1 MEFYLKPDVPQKIHV
16 RGKSVPTL
24 DNAKVI
30 WTWRN
35 RKENII
41 MWILEIESETWLLSL
56 MNFDDHEDG
65 ELIQLKDVEQGRKAI
80 RNFKKM
86 LKESATRS

>member
-1 MEFYLKPDVPQKIHV
+1 
-16 RGKSVPTL
+16 
-24 DNAKVI
+24 
-30 WTWRN
+30 
-35 RKENII
+35 
-41 MWILEIESETWLLSL
+41 